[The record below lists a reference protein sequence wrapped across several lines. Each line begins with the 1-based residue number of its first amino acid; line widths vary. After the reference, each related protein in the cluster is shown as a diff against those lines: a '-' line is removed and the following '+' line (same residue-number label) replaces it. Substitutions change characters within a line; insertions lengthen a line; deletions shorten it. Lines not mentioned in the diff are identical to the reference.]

1 MERDLY
7 SLSAYQYDLPQEL
20 IAQKPLEKRDSSRLM
35 VVDRKSGKI
44 SITSFPQLIE
54 YLNAGDVIVFNDTK
68 VIHSRLIGNR
78 PSGGTSEVFLTKM
91 HADGTWDA
99 LVRPGRKL
107 PVGAT
112 VQFKPGFY
120 CEIIQVYADGSRRVK
135 FHAQGEIDRLL
146 EECGKLP
153 LPLYIDRE
161 PGKED
166 LVRYQTVYAS
176 NPGSIAAPTA
186 GLHFSEMLLGQLRAK
201 GVQEVKLTLHVG
213 LGTFLP
219 VKSDDIRHH
228 AMHSER
234 YLITEEASS
243 MINQTK
249 RDGKRRLCV
258 GTTCC
263 RTIESASD
271 EEGAVLPGSKET
283 NIFIYPGYKFKNV
296 DSLLTNFHLPGST
309 LLMLVSA
316 FGGYDL
322 IKEAYSRAVE
332 NKMRFYS
339 YGDAMLIL

>member
-1 MERDLY
+1 MDRDLY
-7 SLSAYQYDLPQEL
+7 SLAAYQYDLPQEL
-20 IAQKPLEKRDSSRLM
+20 IAQKPLEQRDSSRLM
-35 VVDRKSGKI
+35 IVDRKSGTI

-54 YLNAGDVIVFNDTK
+54 YLNSGDVIVFNDTK

-78 PSGGTSEVFLTKM
+78 PTGGTSEVFLTKM

-107 PVGAT
+107 PVGAI
-112 VQFKPGFY
+112 VQFKPGFF
-120 CEIIQVYADGSRRVK
+120 CEIIHVYSDGFRRVK

-153 LPLYIDRE
+153 LPLYINRE
-161 PGKED
+161 PGKDD

-186 GLHFSEMLLGQLRAK
+186 GLHFSDALLGQLRAK

-219 VKSDDIRHH
+219 VKSEDIRHH
-228 AMHSER
+228 PMHSER
-234 YLITEEASS
+234 YLISEEASS

-263 RTIESASD
+263 RTIEAASH
-271 EEGAVLPGSKET
+271 ENGTVEAGSKET

-322 IKEAYSRAVE
+322 IKEAYLKAVE